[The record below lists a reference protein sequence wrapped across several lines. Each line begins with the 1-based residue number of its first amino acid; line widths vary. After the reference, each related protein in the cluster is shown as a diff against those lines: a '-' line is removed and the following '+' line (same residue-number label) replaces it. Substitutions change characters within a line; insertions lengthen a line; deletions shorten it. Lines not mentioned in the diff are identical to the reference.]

1 MTWQKWL
8 VKFCRWF
15 DPFSSVRP
23 ISLYRYRCRYRY
35 IGNLPI
41 YRPISVPI
49 FHFLKSKQ
57 TAVISSKM
65 WTNSCHF
72 FQKVNKQL
80 LFLSKC
86 KQTAVI
92 FQKCKQTADIYG
104 CVFTFRRIFLTVLT
118 YDISVPILKDTDIYR
133 PIPISE
139 KLADI
144 GRYRYRYRY
153 RSNTTFC

>member
-1 MTWQKWL
+1 MNKQL
-8 VKFCRWF
+8 SFF
-15 DPFSSVRP
+15 P
-23 ISLYRYRCRYRY
+23 
-35 IGNLPI
+35 
-41 YRPISVPI
+41 
-49 FHFLKSKQ
+49 KSKQ
-57 TAVISSKM
+57 TAVI
-65 WTNSCHF
+65 
-72 FQKVNKQL
+72 
-80 LFLSKC
+80 LSKC

-144 GRYRYRYRY
+144 GRYRYRYR
-153 RSNTTFC
+153 SNTIKLAWWLRFLDRKCKREMRLRYLWRKHCDCTEPFGKC

>member
-1 MTWQKWL
+1 
-8 VKFCRWF
+8 
-15 DPFSSVRP
+15 
-23 ISLYRYRCRYRY
+23 
-35 IGNLPI
+35 
-41 YRPISVPI
+41 
-49 FHFLKSKQ
+49 
-57 TAVISSKM
+57 M
-65 WTNSCHF
+65 WTNSCHFLKNVNKQLLF

-80 LFLSKC
+80 SFLSKC

-104 CVFTFRRIFLTVLT
+104 CVCTFRRIFLTVLT

-153 RSNTTFC
+153 RSNTNIYKLLSFAMLIPNNLLNYVYHFLKKIFQIA